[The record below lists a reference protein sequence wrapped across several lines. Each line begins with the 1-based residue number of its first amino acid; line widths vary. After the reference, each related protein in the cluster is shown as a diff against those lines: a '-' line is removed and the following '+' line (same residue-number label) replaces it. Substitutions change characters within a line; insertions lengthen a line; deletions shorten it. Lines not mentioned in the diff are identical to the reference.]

1 MSPSPERLEKIMK
14 TLRNTSTGVL
24 DDALALLGIN
34 GSIMGVRP
42 MRGFEDAKIVGPA
55 VTILFA
61 PPRPGDQILSNYQIM
76 QESDPG
82 SVIVIDGKGLD
93 RHFAGDN
100 NAACAKVQGL
110 EAIVVYGGVRD
121 IRGCRE
127 VGLPVYSIGTATTN
141 KPGEFKVTACN
152 VPIEIGGVT
161 VKPNDIIVG
170 DEDGVVVLPENIL
183 DELMD
188 KLKIIGKVEEEMERA
203 INSKASAEE
212 IKAIIAK
219 KTPKK

>member
-1 MSPSPERLEKIMK
+1 MNPSPEKLKKIMN

-42 MRGFEDAKIVGPA
+42 MRGFEEAKIVGPA

-61 PPRPGDQILSNYQIM
+61 PPRSEDQTLSNYQIM

-100 NAACAKVQGL
+100 NGACAKVQGL
-110 EAIVVYGGVRD
+110 EAIVIYGGARD
-121 IRGCRE
+121 IPGFRE
-127 VGLPVYSIGTATTN
+127 VGMPVYSMGSATTN
-141 KPGEFKVTACN
+141 KPKELKATACN
-152 VPIEIGGVT
+152 VPIEIGGTT
-161 VKPNDIIVG
+161 VKPKDIVVG
-170 DEDGVVVLPENIL
+170 DEDGVVVIPENIL
-183 DELMD
+183 EDLME
-188 KLKIIGKVEEEMERA
+188 KIKIINEVEEEMEQA
-203 INSKASAEE
+203 IKSKGSFKE